1 MKKSFIL
8 LTAVFLLNAPV
19 AKSLQP
25 SMFLNDSESF
35 RIAKSVKLGY
45 GDSSRSPSKGT
56 GTKTSDFKT
65 CSSDNNC
72 PTTQECVN
80 GNCKDLCSPN
90 PCPEQKPDC
99 EAKDHSYTCTC
110 TETSCGE
117 GKECVNGKCESCTV
131 GTKCNCEGEKV
142 LGTNGTCV
150 CPSGLSCSAGQYV
163 GDDCS
168 CTSCPENDT
177 RENKCGC
184 PGNTV
189 PDGNGSCYCKTTKS
203 CGEGYSF
210 DSSNTCECVACTD
223 NDSCDNPCSAGTIPT
238 PDGCKAYACAVDEDC
253 AEGNRCE
260 NGGTESAQC
269 VPCGKNEQCRCP
281 EGQLSDGT
289 GKCVSVT
296 CKTGLV
302 CSKDITKQCCDAGMQ
317 CVNPDTVESYCA
329 ACEVDTQCTCPDGY
343 LVNKEGKCVKP
354 ACTKNSDCPNG
365 KYCENPGKSNAECV
379 PCNEGEPCPTCP
391 SGYVADGKG
400 GCKLGCTF
408 DTASVCVSG
417 TANCKT
423 CTQSGGCYTCT
434 DCKNGYYPDNGT
446 CISCKQKFGDNCEK
460 CTPNKCTTCEDGYEP
475 DPYTGKCKAKACPDG
490 YSTTETCYSHEKQE
504 TNGYSGGKAC
514 IKCVFKT
521 CAEMGF
527 VENRASCGSE
537 FDYIKNEYTLGA
549 GSTRCYSCQKC
560 PTGYTGYGKLSACE
574 AGKKKESMQDN
585 AACVRCVNCNAGE
598 SCGCPAGQVADGKGS
613 CAENC
618 PDGYSTSVTSCS
630 GNEKLETNGSSGGK
644 ACGKCVSKET
654 TCAEQGYKTSCPQ
667 GYTPLKRTTG
677 SDGTC
682 YECKCNNG
690 YETTTPVNGYYCVPC
705 GMKYGPCSKCTA
717 TACTLCTSPYSI
729 NPSCKDGQYKSY
741 ATTTTNCA
749 MCANCPTG
757 CTKCTDANTCTACA
771 SGYTL
776 KNGKCEKVNCTYT
789 SKAQCMSSEH
799 TTGCTQDGNGCWNRS
814 GECQSGYWLG
824 HISRDTVEHWGCTK
838 CPSAASTCKG
848 NTLTCKSGY
857 ALMGGGGCYECSKNC
872 GTCKEV
878 GPDSCYT
885 CASGYYTFNH
895 RSESTPGYCC
905 KGKHTSDITQCV
917 YN

>member
-56 GTKTSDFKT
+56 GTKTSEFKT

-131 GTKCNCEGEKV
+131 GTKCNCDGEKV

-203 CGEGYSF
+203 CDEGYSF

-391 SGYVADGKG
+391 PGYVADGNG

-408 DTASVCVSG
+408 DSASVCVSG
-417 TANCKT
+417 TTNCKT

-434 DCKNGYYPDNGT
+434 DCKDGYYPDNGT
-446 CISCKQKFGDNCEK
+446 CVSCKQKFGDNCEK
-460 CTPNKCTTCEDGYEP
+460 CTPNKCLTCDQWYEP
-475 DPYTGKCKAKACPDG
+475 DPYTGKCKPKACPSG
-490 YSTTETCYSHEKQE
+490 YSTTTTASTCERMGVGWEYKSDGISGSLACGKCFEKACPTNYSTDDTETTCSAKGEGWQYLQYKKSGDLPCGRCAAKDCPDGSSTTKTCTKGTKAE
-504 TNGYSGGKAC
+504 NLSNYSGNSVC
-514 IKCVFKT
+514 
-521 CAEMGF
+521 
-527 VENRASCGSE
+527 
-537 FDYIKNEYTLGA
+537 
-549 GSTRCYSCQKC
+549 
-560 PTGYTGYGKLSACE
+560 
-574 AGKKKESMQDN
+574 KK
-585 AACVRCVNCNAGE
+585 CVNCNAGE
-598 SCGCPAGQVADGKGS
+598 QCACPAGQVADGNGGCKSADPCANVTCDGGKVCSAGS
-613 CAENC
+613 CVCPSNKPYSAGGQCRECTSDSHCGNTQSCSNYQCVDLSCSSCETASNHQCVTKAC
-618 PDGYSTSVTSCS
+618 PDGWNSPENIPFCLNGQTKKTDSCGCWKCEGEACPAGYTRGTPFCLTSQKVATIGKKVNGQYCS
-630 GNEKLETNGSSGGK
+630 KCVDKDCYDYGYIPQTKGCPEGEKMMAVPIPEASYLS
-644 ACGKCVSKET
+644 CGKCSEINYFPIGGGDGPTKCSSSQLDCGSIGCCPKHPNG
-654 TCAEQGYKTSCPQ
+654 CAEYAN
-667 GYTPLKRTTG
+667 
-677 SDGTC
+677 D
-682 YECKCNNG
+682 CKYAGNG
-690 YETTTPVNGYYCVPC
+690 MY
-705 GMKYGPCSKCTA
+705 
-717 TACTLCTSPYSI
+717 TACRCMVYDT
-729 NPSCKDGQYKSY
+729 
-741 ATTTTNCA
+741 
-749 MCANCPTG
+749 
-757 CTKCTDANTCTACA
+757 
-771 SGYTL
+771 
-776 KNGKCEKVNCTYT
+776 T
-789 SKAQCMSSEH
+789 SKFI
-799 TTGCTQDGNGCWNRS
+799 N
-814 GECQSGYWLG
+814 
-824 HISRDTVEHWGCTK
+824 
-838 CPSAASTCKG
+838 
-848 NTLTCKSGY
+848 
-857 ALMGGGGCYECSKNC
+857 
-872 GTCKEV
+872 
-878 GPDSCYT
+878 
-885 CASGYYTFNH
+885 
-895 RSESTPGYCC
+895 
-905 KGKHTSDITQCV
+905 
-917 YN
+917 